1 MICSDHFDPQNLDKR
16 EKDDYLLNKI
26 NFLSEGSHTQEK
38 GGVDMFDLIPWE
50 RTKSLSKLRKEMDDL
65 WGRFFGEVGFH
76 PFSETIWAPAL
87 DVKETKE
94 NIVITAE
101 LPGLGPKDIEVSIS
115 GDLLTLKGEKK
126 QEKEEKEESYHL
138 VERRYGSF
146 ARNIRLPAEVD
157 PQKIKA
163 THKEGILTVSLPK
176 SEKAKER
183 QIKINVE

>member
-1 MICSDHFDPQNLDKR
+1 
-16 EKDDYLLNKI
+16 
-26 NFLSEGSHTQEK
+26 
-38 GGVDMFDLIPWE
+38 MFDLIPWE
-50 RTKSLSKLRKEMDDL
+50 RTKSLSKLRKEMDEL

-163 THKEGILTVSLPK
+163 THKEGVLIVTLPK
-176 SEKAKER
+176 SEKAKEK